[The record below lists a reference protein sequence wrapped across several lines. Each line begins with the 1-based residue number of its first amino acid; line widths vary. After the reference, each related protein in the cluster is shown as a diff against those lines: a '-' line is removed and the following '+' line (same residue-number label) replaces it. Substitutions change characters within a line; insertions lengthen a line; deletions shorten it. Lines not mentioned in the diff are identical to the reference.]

1 MANKTAGRLPA
12 AFIGH
17 GIRSTR
23 SINQFTDAARFRRR
37 DRAARDPDDLR
48 ALACRCDARDRCRDR
63 GRSTISPVAK
73 LFAFT
78 YPAPGDLALAER
90 VRELLA
96 PTPVERD
103 ERWGFDHGA
112 WVVLAHV
119 APAADIPVVQLSID
133 RTQPPAY
140 HYALGQ
146 RLAPLRDEGVLIL
159 GSGNTI
165 HNQEISRNDVTGVAE
180 GWEVRFDADARK
192 RIERGDHA
200 GLIAYDR
207 LGTDAAL
214 AIPTPDHYLP
224 LLYTLGAQQ
233 PDEKPEFIVA
243 GGDVDDLGML
253 SVAFR

>member
-1 MANKTAGRLPA
+1 MTLPA

-17 GIRSTR
+17 GHPLNTFEK
-23 SINQFTDAARFRRR
+23 NKFTDAWRTFAAGLAPRAILMISAHWYAGGTRVTA
-37 DRAARDPDDLR
+37 AARPRTVHDFTR
-48 ALACRCDARDRCRDR
+48 YRE
-63 GRSTISPVAK
+63 K
-73 LFAFT
+73 LFGFT
-78 YPAPGDLALAER
+78 YPAPGDLALARR
-90 VRELLA
+90 VRNLLA
-96 PTPVERD
+96 PAPVTLD

-119 APAADIPVVQLSID
+119 APAANVPVVQLSID
-133 RTQPPAY
+133 RTQPAAY
-140 HYALGQ
+140 HYELGQ

-159 GSGNTI
+159 ASGNVI

-200 GLIAYDR
+200 GLVAYDR
-207 LGTDAAL
+207 LGTDARL

-224 LLYTLGAQQ
+224 LLYTLGLQR
-233 PDEKPEFIVA
+233 DREKPQFIVA

-253 SVAFR
+253 SVAFG